1 MSEEKR
7 KLNYGGQAVMEG
19 VMMRGSNSMAVA
31 VRQPD
36 GEIVIH
42 TEPLNANIYRER

>member
-1 MSEEKR
+1 MTEKKSEFS
-7 KLNYGGQAVMEG
+7 YGGQAVMEG
-19 VMMRGSNSMAVA
+19 VMMRGSKSMAVA

-42 TEPLNANIYRER
+42 TEP